1 MYFSDNGKMLV
12 FFVNTMTESQIL
24 SNFCHGDSILYVQRG
39 DFIIL
44 NFKMIFDH
52 GGASG
57 KSA

>member
-1 MYFSDNGKMLV
+1 MSA
-12 FFVNTMTESQIL
+12 FFVKKMIESQIL
-24 SNFCHGDSILYVQRG
+24 NYFFHKDRVLYVQRG

-44 NFKMIFDH
+44 HFKMIFDH